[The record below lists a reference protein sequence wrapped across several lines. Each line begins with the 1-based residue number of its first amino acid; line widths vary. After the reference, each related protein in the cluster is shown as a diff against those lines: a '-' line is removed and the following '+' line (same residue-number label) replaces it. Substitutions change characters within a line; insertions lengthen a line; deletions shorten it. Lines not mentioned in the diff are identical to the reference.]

1 MDRAFRDAISLFQ
14 RKDIAG
20 AARLLRRAV
29 KDDPCNADAL
39 TILASIEND
48 SGNRE
53 RAAQLFE
60 RAASARPQSP
70 DGWFNHARALR
81 LLGRHDGALV
91 SIEKAVALAPRDVD
105 TLTELGLI
113 LMELRRY
120 EQALACYDML
130 LARQPPTPNAFIN
143 RGVALIKLKR
153 FEEAV
158 GCLDRAIAL
167 DPAQADAPAN
177 RAIALRMLR
186 RYDEALASFDRALA
200 IEPHHVHALYGR
212 GQLLAE
218 NTRYAEAAST
228 FQTLVCVQPDY
239 PYARG
244 LLTHCKMQTCDWAG
258 LGDDCRHLLDSVRAG
273 RRACDPF
280 TLLTV
285 PCHARDQL
293 VCAQTYVADK
303 YPAMPALCGSYDHAR
318 IRVAYVSGEFREQA
332 TAFLAAELYERH
344 DRERFEVFA
353 ISTGF
358 DDGSGMRARLTAAF
372 DVFIDAAAKPDHE
385 TAKLMRERE
394 IDIAVNLN
402 GYFGH
407 ERTGIFAFRPAPIQ
421 VNYLGFPGTM
431 GAAYMDYIIADRFVL
446 PQDERQWFSE
456 KAVYLPDSYQVND
469 SKRRIAE
476 AAPTR
481 AEAGLPD
488 EGFVFCCFNNN
499 HKILPDMLDVWC
511 RLLREVDSSVLWLIE
526 GNAAVGKNLRRE
538 AEQRGIAGERLVFAP
553 RIGPADH
560 LARHRLADLFL
571 DSLPHNAH
579 TTTSDALWAGLP
591 VLTCLGTTFAGR
603 VAASLLQATGLP
615 ELITRSLDDYEA
627 LAVSLARDPVLLA
640 GFRERLTRARDICPL
655 FDIDRFRR
663 HIEAAYTTMWQRH
676 RRGEPPA
683 GFAVDPIAG

>member
-1 MDRAFRDAISLFQ
+1 MGGTFQDAIGLYR
-14 RKDIAG
+14 RKDVAG
-20 AARLLRRAV
+20 AARLLRRV
-29 KDDPCNADAL
+29 VEREPTNADAL
-39 TILASIEND
+39 TILAGIESD
-48 SGNRE
+48 RGNRE
-53 RAAQLFE
+53 RAARLFE
-60 RAASARPQSP
+60 RATLSKSRSP
-70 DGWFNHARALR
+70 DVWFNHARALR
-81 LLGRHDGALV
+81 LLGRNDGALA
-91 SIEKAVALAPRDVD
+91 SIEKAVALAPGDV
-105 TLTELGLI
+105 TAVTELGLI
-113 LMELRRY
+113 LMDLRRY
-120 EQALACYDML
+120 EEALGCYDTV
-130 LARQPPTPNAFIN
+130 LARQPPTPNALIN

-167 DPAQADAPAN
+167 DPREANAFAN
-177 RAIALRMLR
+177 RAIALRMMRL
-186 RYDEALASFDRALA
+186 YDEALASFDRALA
-200 IEPHHVHALYGR
+200 INPRHVHALYGR
-212 GQLLAE
+212 GQVLAE
-218 NTRYAEAAST
+218 NTQYAEAAST
-228 FQTLVCVQPDY
+228 FSTLISVQPDY

-244 LLTHCKMQTCDWAG
+244 LVVHCKMQICDWSG
-258 LGDDCRHLLDSVRAG
+258 LGDDCSHLLGDVRAG

-280 TLLTV
+280 TLLAV
-285 PCHARDQL
+285 PCDSRDQL
-293 VCAQTYVADK
+293 VCAERYVADK

-318 IRVAYVSGEFREQA
+318 IRIAYVSGEFREQA

-358 DDGSGMRARLTAAF
+358 DDGSSTRARLAAAF
-372 DVFIDAAAKPDHE
+372 DVFIDAARKSDHE

-407 ERTGIFAFRPAPIQ
+407 ERTGVFALRPAPIQ

-431 GAAYMDYIIADRFVL
+431 GAAYMDYIIADRCVL
-446 PQDERQWFSE
+446 PEDEREWFTE

-476 AAPTR
+476 ATPTR
-481 AEAGLPD
+481 EEAGLRD

-526 GNAAVGKNLRRE
+526 GNAAVSHNLRRE
-538 AEQRGIAGERLVFAP
+538 AEQRGVAGERLIFAP
-553 RIGPADH
+553 RMGLQDH

-571 DSLPHNAH
+571 DTLPHNAH

-591 VLTCLGTTFAGR
+591 VLTCRGTTFAGR
-603 VAASLLQATGLP
+603 VADSLLQATGLP
-615 ELITRSLDDYEA
+615 DLVTQSLDDYEA
-627 LAVSLARDPVLLA
+627 LALSLARDPVLLA
-640 GFRERLTRARDICPL
+640 SFRERLARARDICPL

-676 RRGEPPA
+676 RRGQPPA
-683 GFAVDPIAG
+683 SFAVDPIAG